1 MSGCPGLLSGV
12 TIGTFFSLSGPQRYH
27 LYNGFIIAPTTYVER
42 FKLEKEP
49 TKYEQHSSPGPV
61 SSVRAVPCG
70 CQGDTPVRPA
80 PEGCT
85 SAPRAATG

>member
-12 TIGTFFSLSGPQRYH
+12 TIGTLFSLSGPQRYH

-49 TKYEQHSSPGPV
+49 T
-61 SSVRAVPCG
+61 
-70 CQGDTPVRPA
+70 
-80 PEGCT
+80 
-85 SAPRAATG
+85 

>member
-1 MSGCPGLLSGV
+1 MPGCPGLLSGV

-49 TKYEQHSSPGPV
+49 TQYEQSRPRPIGACRTLWLPG
-61 SSVRAVPCG
+61 
-70 CQGDTPVRPA
+70 
-80 PEGCT
+80 
-85 SAPRAATG
+85 